1 MSEQHH
7 TEPHKNAHARIENL
21 SGGVAIVTG
30 GASGIGYA
38 LVEAAVTRGM
48 HGVIADIETEAI
60 RVENAFA
67 KPSRRNRNNLVAG
80 RYLLRTG
87 RLWRHQTRVRRTNR
101 GPLQRGSR
109 RTFRARPMSQRSRY
123 KHRYIR
129 TEPARTLWR
138 YRQRSSAK

>member
-60 RVENAFA
+60 Q
-67 KPSRRNRNNLVAG
+67 VAEDS
-80 RYLLRTG
+80 L
-87 RLWRHQTRVRRTNR
+87 
-101 GPLQRGSR
+101 
-109 RTFRARPMSQRSRY
+109 
-123 KHRYIR
+123 
-129 TEPARTLWR
+129 
-138 YRQRSSAK
+138 SAAAHAAGV